1 MSDTLDTPSEERPE
15 RKKDGFFAKLLK
27 TLLLLLLLVGAA
39 GGWLAWEY
47 KTFTETPL
55 TLSEPLLLE
64 VKPGSS
70 VTAIAHDLRGHGLL
84 EEPRYFTL
92 LARLTDQG
100 RKIKAGE
107 FRLEPGLTP
116 PELLALLVAGRSVEY
131 SITLVE
137 GWSFRQT
144 LAAIR
149 ADPLLTHTLE
159 GVDDAEIMKRLGH
172 PGEHPEG
179 RFFPDTYRFPRGE
192 SDLKLLKRA
201 YDRMADV
208 LAEEWAKKE
217 EGLPLKSP
225 YEALTLA
232 SIVEKETGQAAER
245 PEIAGVFI
253 RRLRKGMLLQ
263 TDPTVIY
270 GMGEKFDGN
279 IRRKDL
285 RTDTPYNTYTRKG
298 LPPTPIAMAG
308 REAIHAAL
316 HPADGKTLYF
326 VAKGDGSGAHYFS
339 KTLKEHNRAV
349 RKYQLKR

>member
-1 MSDTLDTPSEERPE
+1 MSETHDDKA
-15 RKKDGFFAKLLK
+15 KKECRGRFAAMLFKLLG
-27 TLLLLLLLVGAA
+27 LLLFVFAMV
-39 GGWLAWEY
+39 GGWFAWEY
-47 KTFTETPL
+47 KVFTETPL
-55 TLSEPLLLE
+55 ALKEPLLLE
-64 VKPGSS
+64 VKPGAS
-70 VTAIAHDLRGHGLL
+70 VAALARNLRGHGLL
-84 EEPRYFTL
+84 NEPRYFTL
-92 LARLTDQG
+92 LARISGQG

-107 FRLEPGLTP
+107 YRLEPGLTP
-116 PELLALLVAGRSVEY
+116 ADLLALLVAGRSVEY

-137 GWSFRQT
+137 GWSFRQMM
-144 LAAIR
+144 AAIH
-149 ADPLLTHTLE
+149 AHDLLTHTLSE
-159 GVDDAEIMKRLGH
+159 LDDAAIMNRLGR

-192 SDLKLLKRA
+192 TDLSLLKRA
-201 YDRMADV
+201 YERTESV
-208 LAEEWAKKE
+208 LAEEWERRE
-217 EGLPLKSP
+217 EGLPLKDP
-225 YEALTLA
+225 YEALILA

-245 PEIAGVFI
+245 PEIAGVFT

-270 GMGEKFDGN
+270 GMGESFDGN

-298 LPPTPIAMAG
+298 LPPTPIAMPG

-326 VAKGDGSGAHYFS
+326 VAKGDGSGEHYFS
-339 KTLKEHNRAV
+339 ATLKEHNWAV